1 MLQQSTFAL
10 ICLFTAEHQV
20 LSIRECVKLQLARL
34 NNFQMK
40 TSNTWPSSLWYS
52 DNSSS
57 TSRYDDPTP
66 PLLPPP
72 LLVTR
77 SPTTYCW
84 QKAPSLLKISL
95 AKLTLMSL
103 LHSSKD
109 LARAISQS
117 RSIFCRWRA
126 MVTYYWSVMIS
137 GRAEM
142 TSTCMYL

>member
-1 MLQQSTFAL
+1 MILHL
-10 ICLFTAEHQV
+10 
-20 LSIRECVKLQLARL
+20 
-34 NNFQMK
+34 
-40 TSNTWPSSLWYS
+40 PSS
-52 DNSSS
+52 
-57 TSRYDDPTP
+57 
-66 PLLPPP
+66 PLPHWP
-72 LLVTR
+72 VATR
-77 SPTTYCW
+77 SPTTSCW

-126 MVTYYWSVMIS
+126 MVTYCWSVMIS

-142 TSTCMYL
+142 TSTCRYL